1 MADKK
6 VSELSAITN
15 LSGDDLLLVVNDPS
29 GTPTSNKVTVSRL
42 FANVV
47 PNVVHKGTVTTR
59 ANTVFGGTTMRV
71 TANAVFTGTTT
82 FTGTL
87 EDSRITDRMQ
97 VANTRSLHTAV
108 SANISSVS
116 TDLNSYVANT
126 EPRISALEGVDND
139 QFASNTNFQSYVAN
153 TNTRLNSGDFV
164 HASFSITANGT
175 SGYCFAGSGA
185 ANTNNETLFLYKGF
199 TYQFINT
206 TTDAYPFQILNSA
219 GGDVFANGVSGS
231 QTGTQLFTV
240 PHAQQSNLVYQSS
253 NEAGMLGTLVIV
265 S

>member
-29 GTPTSNKVTVSRL
+29 GTPTSNKVTVSNL

-47 PNVVHKGTVTTR
+47 PNVVHKGTVTTT
-59 ANTVFGGTTMRV
+59 ANTLFGGTTMRI
-71 TANAVFTGTTT
+71 TANATFLGTTT
-82 FTGTL
+82 ITGTV

-97 VANTRSLHTAV
+97 VANTRVLHTSV
-108 SANISSVS
+108 SAN
-116 TDLNSYVANT
+116 LNSYVANT
-126 EPRISALEGVDND
+126 NSRLDTLEGVNND
-139 QFASNTNFQSYVAN
+139 QFASNTSLQSYIAN
-153 TNTRLNSGDFV
+153 TNAILDSGNFV
-164 HASFSITANGT
+164 HASFTITANGT

-185 ANTNNETLFLYKGF
+185 SNTNNETLFLYKGF
-199 TYQFINT
+199 TYRFVNT
-206 TTDAYPFQILNSA
+206 TTDAYPFQILNTA
-219 GGDVFANGVSGS
+219 GGDIFANGVSGS

-240 PHAQQSNLVYQSS
+240 PHVQQSNLVYQSS